1 MTSRVIIPLHGFF
14 TDHPMASISS
24 NPWRVRGRDVTVDKP
39 VIVGIL
45 NVTPDSF
52 SDGGRFTNLQA
63 AVDRVGEMISE
74 GADVIDIG
82 GESTR
87 PQQATEISED
97 EESARV
103 VPVIEAIRPV
113 FPHVLMSI
121 DTTKSAV
128 ARQAID
134 LGVDIVNDVSGFR
147 LDRKMGEVVSDTKA
161 GVVLM
166 HSRGGVSEM
175 GTYKFANY
183 RPDVVGEIGDDL
195 RGVAD
200 AAIVAGVDRQA
211 IVLDP
216 GVGFAKRS
224 EHSLRVL
231 AELHR
236 IVALGFPVMVG
247 VSRKRFIGE
256 LSRVQVAAE
265 RVFGT
270 IGANVAALIEGARLF
285 RVHDVAANRQALDV
299 AWGII
304 EVGRATRTQFST
316 AADSRFPIPD
326 SR

>member
-1 MTSRVIIPLHGFF
+1 M
-14 TDHPMASISS
+14 
-24 NPWRVRGRDVTVDKP
+24 VRGREVTLDKP
-39 VIVGIL
+39 RIVGIL

-52 SDGGRFTNLQA
+52 SDGGRFTGRQA
-63 AVDRVGEMISE
+63 AVDRAGAMIGE

-87 PQQATEISED
+87 PQQAHEISVD
-97 EESARV
+97 EELARV
-103 VPVIEAIRPV
+103 RPV
-113 FPHVLMSI
+113 VEAVRLAFPQVLLSI

-134 LGVDIVNDVSGFR
+134 VGADIINDVSGFR
-147 LDRKMGEVVSDTKA
+147 LDPAMGEVVSATKA
-161 GVVLM
+161 GVILM

-175 GTYKFANY
+175 GTYKFAEY
-183 RPDVVGEIGDDL
+183 GLDVVADIGDEL
-195 RGVAD
+195 RNAAHAATASGV
-200 AAIVAGVDRQA
+200 GREA

-224 EHSLRVL
+224 DHSLRVL

-236 IVALGFPVMVG
+236 IIALGFPVMVG

-256 LSRVQVAAE
+256 LSRVQVAAD

-270 IGANVAALIEGARLF
+270 IGANVAALLEGARLF

-299 AWGII
+299 AWGIM
-304 EVGRATRTQFST
+304 EAGGGDRVYRARSSIP
-316 AADSRFPIPD
+316 ADSRFPIPD